1 MLYHTTIFQTPTK
14 KSVFGSISTTTIFC
28 QTRENKAEIVQ
39 VSHLS
44 SSEQATQFPSPMGLA
59 ATRSSDM
66 VRQVGEAIGK
76 ELVAVGFNWNI
87 APVIDILTDLT
98 EPLDASR
105 VFGDNHAAA
114 VDYTS
119 AFMKGLHGAGLTTI
133 ATEALSTTL
142 SEAYQQTIAGGD
154 LNGDAIDNDEVRHLQ
169 QLFEGHV
176 VDSVMLSSSIYD
188 FDDTVRASE
197 SIKSVIYDVLRDR
210 LGFRG
215 LVMSNCSSLPPT
227 NSHCLIH
234 EPLRAL
240 FCGSDMVRLPPDPR
254 TQIASINAIYAA
266 IEMSFLPVL
275 TVATY
280 SNRILALKSRYFSWS
295 TINNLTPTPLLSLRS
310 LHRPLAD
317 ATYRASITTFQD
329 AISPLIA
336 TPTTSV
342 LLLLTPTVPPLGT
355 SVQIFDPFEV
365 LGRTISRLR
374 PLTRHVPYSLSV
386 GITTTHV
393 AFLRR
398 ASVVVMVLAS
408 TSSVLAEAEEEFWK
422 AAESVLTESENQGG
436 NKVVRIVVGAG
447 DVRDLTRSG
456 ILDKGWWGIEC
467 WEYTKSALEAV
478 AEVLVGEREAIGTL
492 PVTRRR

>member
-1 MLYHTTIFQTPTK
+1 
-14 KSVFGSISTTTIFC
+14 
-28 QTRENKAEIVQ
+28 
-39 VSHLS
+39 
-44 SSEQATQFPSPMGLA
+44 MGLA
-59 ATRSSDM
+59 ATRSSAM
-66 VRQVGEAIGK
+66 VQQVGEAIGK

-114 VDYTS
+114 VGYTS
-119 AFMKGLHGAGLTTI
+119 AFMKGLHSAGLTTI

-142 SEAYQQTIAGGD
+142 SEAYQQTIGSGN
-154 LNGDAIDNDEVRHLQ
+154 LNGDAINNDEVRHLQ
-169 QLFEGHV
+169 QLFEGHI

-188 FDDTVRASE
+188 FNDTVRASE

-215 LVMSNCSSLPPT
+215 LVMSNCSSFPSAT
-227 NSHCLIH
+227 GHCLIH

-240 FCGSDMVRLPPDPR
+240 VCGSDMVRLPPDPR
-254 TQIASINAIYAA
+254 TQVASINAIYAA
-266 IEMSFLPVL
+266 IESSFLPAL

-295 TINNLTPTPLLSLRS
+295 TVNNRTPTPLLSLQS

-317 ATYRASITTFQD
+317 AIYRASITTFQH

-355 SVQIFDPFEV
+355 GAQTSDPFEV
-365 LGRTISRLR
+365 LGRTISRRR

-386 GITTTHV
+386 GLTTTHV

-408 TSSVLAEAEEEFWK
+408 TSSVLAEAQEELWK
-422 AAESVLTESENQGG
+422 AAESVLADSENQGG
-436 NKVVRIVVGAG
+436 NRVVRIVVGAG

-456 ILDKGWWGIEC
+456 VLESGWWGIEC
-467 WEYTKSALEAV
+467 WEYTKPALEAV
-478 AEVLVGEREAIGTL
+478 AEALIGEGEVTGTL
-492 PVTRRR
+492 PVSWRR